1 MPTPKSLEDRCAS
14 LVQEA
19 RSSFHKLLQDLDVN
33 LVLNVKQEADDRYA
47 ELVASQSAV
56 QKQEEAARAKEA
68 ARVAANVP
76 PELKDREAFQQ
87 FCFEME
93 TDCGIKATAS
103 MMMHDDQLT
112 KHDSEKQTRMWIF
125 YGLLVSFVPVI
136 GILAHH
142 GWGPENYR
150 LWIVIVSMIVA
161 FVTTAISND
170 FYFKAIRRDLGD
182 CRAISASFRLLAQEA
197 QKGYKVD
204 AVTITTQSD
213 LLSKITSLNN
223 SRRELEKT
231 FTPTLSFLKK
241 AQEENIVSQE
251 ERTIPSLRL
260 I

>member
-1 MPTPKSLEDRCAS
+1 MNQ
-14 LVQEA
+14 VQEA
-19 RSSFHKLLQDLDVN
+19 RSSFLKLLQDLDVN
-33 LVLNVKQEADDRYA
+33 LALSVKQEADDRYA
-47 ELVASQSAV
+47 ELVASQSAAK
-56 QKQEEAARAKEA
+56 KQDKAARDAEEAKLLAL
-68 ARVAANVP
+68 VP

-87 FCFEME
+87 FCYEME
-93 TDCGIKATAS
+93 TDCGVKATAS
-103 MMMHDDQLT
+103 MMMYDDQLT
-112 KHDSEKQTRMWIF
+112 KHESEKQTRMWGF

-161 FVTTAISND
+161 FIATAVSND
-170 FYFKAIRRDLGD
+170 FYFKAIRRDLGEY
-182 CRAISASFRLLAQEA
+182 RAISASFRLLAQEA

-204 AVTITTQSD
+204 AVTIATQND

-223 SRRELEKT
+223 NRRDLEKV
-231 FTPTLSFLKK
+231 FTPTLNFLKK
-241 AQEENIVSQE
+241 AQEENIVSQD